1 MASKLQ
7 EYRRMS
13 EEAQRQLTGS
23 LERWQSFLATA
34 SRLYKYPYHE
44 QVMIHAQRP
53 DATAVL
59 PIEGKNGW
67 NKRFGRWVN
76 RGATGIAVF
85 DGDAVGRSR
94 LKYYFDISDT
104 HESRFARPVPIW
116 TMRPEYEPAVIEALE
131 NSFGELADKTDL
143 AAALLSAAKNAVEDN
158 MPDYLTELKYYK
170 ENSFLEE
177 LDDLNIE
184 VEYRRT
190 LENSIGYMLLARCGI
205 DPTCYFT
212 DDDFRD
218 VVDFSTPETL
228 NALGTATGDIGQM
241 CLSAVSRTALTM
253 QRQNRTF
260 AEKPTIQYPE
270 AEKKTTTPERSETYE
285 RTDIHDA
292 GRLPNLLP
300 PQEPEMHLGKYA
312 LLRRTYLKQHRRV
325 TFTNLL
331 TSGRLN
337 QHLMEIEQVALSRM
351 ELLTS
356 QMAKAE
362 GVTEELKASDPMKW
376 TGLMNNIRHSAGE
389 TVLNELICN

>member
-1 MASKLQ
+1 ML
-7 EYRRMS
+7 
-13 EEAQRQLTGS
+13 
-23 LERWQSFLATA
+23 
-34 SRLYKYPYHE
+34 LY
-44 QVMIHAQRP
+44 AQRP

-67 NKRFGRWVN
+67 NQRFGRWVN

-131 NSFGELADKTDL
+131 NSFGDLEDKTDL
-143 AAALLSAAKNAVEDN
+143 AAALLSAAKNAAQDN

-184 VEYRRT
+184 VEYRRM

-205 DPTCYFT
+205 DPAAYFT

-253 QRQNRTF
+253 QIFPVGTV
-260 AEKPTIQYPE
+260 
-270 AEKKTTTPERSETYE
+270 ETAVAA
-285 RTDIHDA
+285 I
-292 GRLPNLLP
+292 
-300 PQEPEMHLGKYA
+300 
-312 LLRRTYLKQHRRV
+312 LRRSGVAAIVVVEAGLALHKALKGAVAAGCEIHGV
-325 TFTNLL
+325 ASF
-331 TSGRLN
+331 RLW
-337 QHLMEIEQVALSRM
+337 E
-351 ELLTS
+351 
-356 QMAKAE
+356 
-362 GVTEELKASDPMKW
+362 
-376 TGLMNNIRHSAGE
+376 
-389 TVLNELICN
+389 

>member
-1 MASKLQ
+1 MARRYETITEL
-7 EYRRMS
+7 YRKTV
-13 EEAQRQLTGS
+13 AGLAAPQA
-23 LERWQSFLATA
+23 WQSFLTTA
-34 SRLYKYPYHE
+34 CHNFRLPFDE
-44 QVMIHAQRP
+44 QVLLYAQRP

-67 NKRFGRWVN
+67 NKRFGSWVN

-131 NSFGELADKTDL
+131 NSFGELEDKTDL
-143 AAALLSAAKNAVEDN
+143 AAALLSAAKNATQDN

-184 VEYRRT
+184 VEYRRA

-205 DPTCYFT
+205 DPTAYFT

-218 VVDFSTPETL
+218 IVDFSTPETL

-241 CLSAVSRTALTM
+241 CLSAVSRTALTL
-253 QRQNRTF
+253 QRQ
-260 AEKPTIQYPE
+260 AE
-270 AEKKTTTPERSETYE
+270 R
-285 RTDIHDA
+285 
-292 GRLPNLLP
+292 
-300 PQEPEMHLGKYA
+300 
-312 LLRRTYLKQHRRV
+312 
-325 TFTNLL
+325 
-331 TSGRLN
+331 
-337 QHLMEIEQVALSRM
+337 
-351 ELLTS
+351 
-356 QMAKAE
+356 
-362 GVTEELKASDPMKW
+362 
-376 TGLMNNIRHSAGE
+376 
-389 TVLNELICN
+389 